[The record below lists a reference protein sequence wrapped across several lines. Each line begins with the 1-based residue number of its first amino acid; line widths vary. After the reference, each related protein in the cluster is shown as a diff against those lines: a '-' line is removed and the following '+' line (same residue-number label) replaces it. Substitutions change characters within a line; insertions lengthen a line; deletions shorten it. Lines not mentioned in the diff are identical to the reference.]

1 MGEGSVMLCLVCL
14 ISFSFPARFLKNLCI
29 RIHSVGIC
37 NCHCWKSPSC
47 LQQVT
52 EEYRLIHVDI
62 G

>member
-1 MGEGSVMLCLVCL
+1 MLCLVCL
-14 ISFSFPARFLKNLCI
+14 TSFSFPARFLKNLCI

-37 NCHCWKSPSC
+37 NCHCSKSPSC